1 MLDASG
7 WSRTAWTWA
16 LLLQLLLAGPGGCLS
31 RQELFPFGPGQGDL
45 ELEAGDDV
53 VSPALELIG
62 ELSFYDRSDITS
74 VYVTTNGIIA
84 MSEPPARESHPG
96 TFPPSFGSVAPFL
109 ADLDT
114 TDGLG
119 NVYYREDLSPS
130 IMQMAAE
137 YVQRGFP
144 DVTFQP
150 TSVVVVTW
158 ESMAPY
164 GGPSR
169 SPAQE
174 GSKRNTFQAVLA
186 SSNSSSYAIFLYP
199 EDGLQFFTTFSK
211 KDESQVP
218 AMVGFS
224 QGLVGF
230 LWSSNG
236 YYTVFANDRES
247 IENLAKS
254 SNAGYQGVWV
264 FEIGSPATA
273 KGVVPAD
280 VNLDLDDE
288 GADYEDEEYDLA
300 TSRLGLEDVATLP
313 FPSHSPRREHTNPHD
328 APRVLSPSYE
338 ATERPHG
345 IPSERTRSFQLPVE
359 RFPQQHP
366 QVIDVDEVEET
377 GIVFSYNTGS
387 QETCANNR
395 HQCSVHAECRDYATG
410 FCCRCVANYT
420 GNGRQC
426 VAEGSPQRVNGKVKG
441 RIFVGDSQVPV
452 VFENTD
458 LHSYVVMNDGRSYT
472 AISTIPET
480 VGYSLLPLAPIGGI
494 IGWMFAVEQNGFK
507 NGFSITGGEF
517 TRQAEVTFVGHPGK
531 LVLKQQFSGID
542 EHGHLTINTE
552 LDGRVPQIRYGSS
565 VHIEPYTE
573 LYHYSSSVITSSST
587 REYTVTEPDQDG
599 AAPSRT
605 HVYQWRQT
613 ITFQECVHDD
623 SRPALPSTQQLS
635 VDSVFV
641 LYNREERILRYA
653 LSNSIGPVREGSPDA
668 LQNPCYIGTHGCD
681 SNAACRPG
689 PGTQFTCECSIGFR
703 GDGQTC
709 YDIDECSE
717 QPSRCG
723 NHAICNNYPGA
734 YRCECVEG
742 YHFSDGGICVAAV
755 DQRPIN
761 YCETGLHN
769 CDIPERAQCI
779 YMGGSSYTCSCL
791 PGFSGDGRAC
801 QDVDECQLNRC
812 HPDAVCYNTPGSF
825 RCQCRPGYQG
835 DGFQC
840 VPGEVEKTRCQLE
853 REHILGAAGVADAQ
867 QSRLGMFVPQCD
879 EYGHYEPTQ
888 CHHGT
893 GYCWCVD
900 RDGREL
906 EGTRTRPGM
915 RPPCLS
921 TVAPPIHQRPVVP
934 TAVIPL
940 PPGTHLLFAQTGKI
954 ERLPLEGN
962 SMKKTEAK
970 TFLHIPAKVI
980 IGLAFDCV
988 DKVVYWTDISEP
1000 SIGRASLHGG
1010 EPTTIIRQDLGS
1022 PEGIALDHLGRSIFW
1037 TDSQLDRIEVA
1048 KMDGSQRRVL
1058 FDTGLVNPRGIVTDA
1073 VGGNL
1078 YWTDWNRESPKIE
1091 TSYMDGTNRRIL
1103 AQDNLGLPN
1112 GLTFDP
1118 FSSQLCWVDAGT
1130 HRAECLNPAQ
1140 PGRRRVLEGLQYP
1153 FAVTSYGKNLYYTDW
1168 KTNSVIAMDLAV
1180 SKEMDTFHP
1189 HKQTRL
1195 YGITIA
1201 PSQCPQGHNYCSVNN
1216 GGCTHLCLPT
1226 PGSRTCRCPDNTLGV
1241 DCVERK

>member
-7 WSRTAWTWA
+7 RSRAAWTWA

-31 RQELFPFGPGQGDL
+31 RQELFPFGPEQGDL

-53 VSPALELIG
+53 VSPSLELIG

-84 MSEPPARESHPG
+84 TSEPPARESHPG

-119 NVYYREDLSPS
+119 NVYYREDLSPF
-130 IMQMAAE
+130 IIQMAAE

-144 DVTFQP
+144 EVSFQP

-158 ESMAPY
+158 ESVAPY
-164 GGPSR
+164 GGPSG
-169 SPAQE
+169 SAAQE
-174 GSKRNTFQAVLA
+174 GKRNTFQAVLA

-224 QGLVGF
+224 QGLVGT
-230 LWSSNG
+230 LWTSDGAYNI
-236 YYTVFANDRES
+236 FANDRES
-247 IENLAKS
+247 VENLAKS
-254 SNAGYQGVWV
+254 SNAGHQGVWV

-280 VNLDLDDE
+280 VNLDLDDD
-288 GADYEDEEYDLA
+288 GDYEDEDYELA
-300 TSRLGLEDVATLP
+300 TPRLGLEDVVTQ
-313 FPSHSPRREHTNPHD
+313 SPRRGNPDPHNV
-328 APRVLSPSYE
+328 PRVLSPGYE

-345 IPSERTRSFQLPVE
+345 APTERTRSFQLPAE

-377 GIVFSYNTGS
+377 GVVFTYNTGS
-387 QETCANNR
+387 QQTCANNR

-441 RIFVGDSQVPV
+441 RIFVGSSQVPV

-458 LHSYVVMNDGRSYT
+458 LHSYVVMNHGRSYT

-494 IGWMFAVEQNGFK
+494 IGWMFAVEQDGFK

-517 TRQAEVTFVGHPGK
+517 TRQAEVSFVGHPGK

-542 EHGHLTINTE
+542 EHGHLTIDTE
-552 LDGRVPQIRYGSS
+552 LEGRVPHIPHGSS

-587 REYTVTEPDQDG
+587 REYTVTEPDRDG
-599 AAPSRT
+599 DAPSRT

-613 ITFQECVHDD
+613 ITFQECVHDN

-641 LYNREERILRYA
+641 LYNQEERILRYA
-653 LSNSIGPVREGSPDA
+653 LSNSIGPVRDGSPDA

-689 PGTQFTCECSIGFR
+689 PGTQFTCECSVGFR
-703 GDGQTC
+703 GDGRTC
-709 YDIDECSE
+709 YDIDECAE

-723 NHAICNNYPGA
+723 NHAVCNNLPGTF
-734 YRCECVEG
+734 RCECIEG
-742 YHFSDGGICVAAV
+742 YHFSDRGVCVAVV

-769 CDIPERAQCI
+769 CDIPQRAQCI

-801 QDVDECQLNRC
+801 QDVDECQLSRC

-825 RCQCRPGYQG
+825 TCQCKPGYQG
-835 DGFQC
+835 DGFRC
-840 VPGEVEKTRCQLE
+840 VPGEVGKTRCQLE
-853 REHILGAAGVADAQ
+853 RERVLGAAGAADAQ
-867 QSRLGMFVPQCD
+867 RPVLLGVFVPQCD
-879 EYGHYEPTQ
+879 DYGHYVPTQ
-888 CHHGT
+888 CHPST

-906 EGTRTRPGM
+906 EGTRTLPGM

-921 TVAPPIHQRPVVP
+921 TVAPPIHQGPVVP

-954 ERLPLEGN
+954 ERLPLERN
-962 SMKKTEAK
+962 TMKKTEAK
-970 TFLHIPAKVI
+970 AFLHIPAKVI

-1022 PEGIALDHLGRSIFW
+1022 PEGIALDHLGRTIFW
-1037 TDSQLDRIEVA
+1037 TDSHLDRIEVA
-1048 KMDGSQRRVL
+1048 KMDGTQRRVL
-1058 FDTGLVNPRGIVTDA
+1058 FDTGLVNPRGIVTDPIR
-1073 VGGNL
+1073 GNL
-1078 YWTDWNRESPKIE
+1078 YWTDWNRDNPKIE

-1112 GLTFDP
+1112 GLTFDA

-1140 PGRRRVLEGLQYP
+1140 PGRRKVLEGLQYP

-1168 KTNSVIAMDLAV
+1168 KTNSVIAMDLAI

-1201 PSQCPQGHNYCSVNN
+1201 LSQCPQGHNYCSVNN

-1226 PGSRTCRCPDNTLGV
+1226 PGSRTCRCPENTLGV
-1241 DCVERK
+1241 DCIERK